1 MISGKKLPAVSC
13 GNPNLYI
20 LCKRGDDGSLA
31 VGLWNFFADEIL
43 EPVIELDEKYKN
55 IDFYNC
61 EGRLE
66 GDCVRLN
73 APLPP
78 YGFAFFTV
86 K

>member
-1 MISGKKLPAVSC
+1 MSY
-13 GNPNLYI
+13 GNPSLYI
-20 LCKRGDDGSLA
+20 MAKKGDLDELA

-43 EPVIELDEKYKN
+43 EPVIELDREYKE

-61 EGRLE
+61 FGKLE
-66 GDCVRLN
+66 GNKVRLD
-73 APLPP
+73 APIAP